1 MLELEGQIKME
12 EICFSRFLKMGKDS
26 AVLIELGRTFLLCV
40 IIGKIKNTVHCK
52 KIKYNNT
59 KVFFLMLFTL
69 FQQFLLI

>member
-12 EICFSRFLKMGKDS
+12 EICFSRFLKKGKDS
-26 AVLIELGRTFLLCV
+26 AALIELGRTFLLCV

-59 KVFFLMLFTL
+59 KVFFMLFTL